1 MINARKLKKEARLI
15 DTMKSNVDDLLS
27 NSIDKNQENPY
38 LRIKITKGKYQKNLL
53 KDFGEPSFSFRA

>member
-27 NSIDKNQENPY
+27 NSIDKN
-38 LRIKITKGKYQKNLL
+38 
-53 KDFGEPSFSFRA
+53 